1 MILLVDDEPAVARLY
16 GALLHR
22 RGFDIRVCSDA
33 GEALELL
40 LGQRFHLVISDVEM
54 PGINGHEFCRRLN
67 RRGPRH
73 YPLLL
78 LSAHDSVDSVN
89 AGLSAGADDFLMKGA
104 ELAAILERISFW
116 LTSGFRTLPYCA
128 RVGAIDALETL
139 APIMPLLPDVALDP
153 AHVEDTAATL
163 GRELQAAAPGYGA
176 RLIERIHILGRATSL
191 LLARAKR
198 PADFLRFPDAL
209 LEVIRRLELPWAGDV
224 GVLFAH
230 FELLARDP
238 RFVAAGARPIE
249 SYLVP
254 A

>member
-22 RGFDIRVCSDA
+22 RGFDIRICSDA
-33 GEALELL
+33 GEALEILL
-40 LGQRFHLVISDVEM
+40 EQRFHLVISDVEM

-78 LSAHDSVDSVN
+78 LSAHDSVDAVN

-104 ELAAILERISFW
+104 ELATILERVGFW

-128 RVGAIDALETL
+128 RVGAIDALESL
-139 APIMPLLPDVALDP
+139 APIMPLLPDLRLDR
-153 AHVEDTAATL
+153 AHVDDTAARL
-163 GRELQAAAPGYGA
+163 GRELRAAPRGYGA
-176 RLIERIHILGRATSL
+176 RLIERIHILGRATAL
-191 LLARAKR
+191 LLARAER
-198 PADFLRFPDAL
+198 PADYLRFPDAL
-209 LEVIRRLELPWAGDV
+209 LGVIRKLAFPWAGDV
-224 GVLFAH
+224 GVLLAH

-238 RFVAAGARPIE
+238 RFIDAGARPIE
-249 SYLVP
+249 DYLVP